1 MGEEAELALDQAYDD
16 WGREEGPLP
25 KLSRIKENRMTNDS
39 QRTRDLILEE
49 FRASLE
55 GFDFCG
61 SPIEDAWCEH
71 VGPRAA
77 EFVSDWLN
85 ERGIALVG
93 SEDDLTDLVVDLSG
107 VFLEAFIRYLGYTR
121 NGGESDASVVSGGGD
136 LTPGAGLQ

>member
-1 MGEEAELALDQAYDD
+1 M
-16 WGREEGPLP
+16 
-25 KLSRIKENRMTNDS
+25 
-39 QRTRDLILEE
+39 RTKISKDLLFEK
-49 FRASLE
+49 FKSSVG

-85 ERGIALVG
+85 ERGISLVG

-107 VFLEAFIRYLGYTR
+107 VFLEAFIRYLGDTR
-121 NGGESDASVVSGGGD
+121 NGGESDAPAVSGGSD